1 MEEAAVAP
9 GGTRLSAALGW
20 WHPAVVGR
28 PVHTATAVCKREG
41 SESVSQH
48 PDDASLTPF
57 VKEAH

>member
-9 GGTRLSAALGW
+9 GGTRPSAALGW
-20 WHPAVVGR
+20 WHPAVGR
-28 PVHTATAVCKREG
+28 PIHTATAVCKRED

>member
-1 MEEAAVAP
+1 MAP

-20 WHPAVVGR
+20 WHPAVGR

-48 PDDASLTPF
+48 TDDASLTPF